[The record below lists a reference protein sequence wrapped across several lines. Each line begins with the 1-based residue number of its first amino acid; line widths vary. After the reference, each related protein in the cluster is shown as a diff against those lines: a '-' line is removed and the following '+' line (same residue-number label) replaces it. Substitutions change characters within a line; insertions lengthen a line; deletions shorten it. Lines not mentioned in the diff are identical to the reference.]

1 MSTVKSV
8 PAGAQHPAPA
18 GAEHLEP
25 AGSKHPHPS
34 AEQRRYFT
42 FNASVSREM
51 LRHRVRAK
59 YYPTESGLKLATV
72 QSFSVPF
79 FRESGWE
86 SQGRYDK
93 HHDIEIPEIELDDE
107 SVEAVERYNNE
118 RARRRA
124 RIAVYDLTMSNPQ
137 LDTFITLTYAP
148 EAVGDK
154 ADYAECYAKLRPFLS
169 NSVQRAGLAYVGV
182 PELTKKGD
190 VHFHF
195 LANSSA
201 LKLERAR
208 HPRSGRALSRKGSPI
223 YNVTNWSVGFST
235 AQIVTARSEGAD
247 AHTAT
252 CKYLTKYMTKST
264 EKIGGRYYLSGG
276 ELRRPIYFYGES
288 EDEFFDPQITPCRYE
303 KAAKIPTDEGEL
315 EYRLYSFT

>member
-1 MSTVKSV
+1 MSTIKSV
-8 PAGAQHPAPA
+8 SADTQSLAARRFLGA
-18 GAEHLEP
+18 
-25 AGSKHPHPS
+25 SDS
-34 AEQRRYFT
+34 T
-42 FNASVSREM
+42 FK
-51 LRHRVRAK
+51 HRVRAK

-86 SQGRYDK
+86 MHAASGKGYDK
-93 HHDIEIPEIELDDE
+93 DNDIQLALELDELDE
-107 SVEAVERYNNE
+107 LEKLHGSE

-276 ELRRPIYFYGES
+276 ELRRPIYVYGES
-288 EDEFFDPQITPCRYE
+288 EDEFFEQDEYPCRYE
-303 KAAKIPTDEGEL
+303 KAAKIPTAEGEL